1 MVGNG
6 LGQAID
12 KGRIIGHI
20 HNRARQVAG
29 KLIATEQIGFSIL
42 AEEGGLDSVLFH
54 DLVPHG
60 APGFPARIRVMEKQV
75 ITIGPFEQVGVL
87 VCPLEDGTEP
97 GLVIS
102 RDVSQHRWQFFHLLS
117 GFHLR
122 VVARVP
128 GPLLL
133 EIEAALVND
142 RCLDLHFARGHSLPI
157 SGREEVLR
165 LACGAVASGGYYPDR
180 AGDGELTL
188 NVSQT
193 LPTAIGTPH
202 RMPEVPI
209 SGREQVLRLAC
220 DAVASGGYYPDRAGD
235 RELALNVSMTM
246 PTANATPQSMPQVP
260 N

>member
-1 MVGNG
+1 MLHIGVANIGQAAPMVGNG

-20 HNRARQVAG
+20 HNRARQVAD

-54 DLVPHG
+54 DLVAPG
-60 APGFPARIRVMEKQV
+60 APGFPCRIRVMEKQV

-97 GLVIS
+97 GLVIF

-142 RCLDLHFARGHSLPI
+142 RCLDLYFARGHSRALPPTPLQ
-157 SGREEVLR
+157 RLR
-165 LACGAVASGGYYPDR
+165 SLFTKNLTTFHEPPPPIPR
-180 AGDGELTL
+180 AD
-188 NVSQT
+188 
-193 LPTAIGTPH
+193 H
-202 RMPEVPI
+202 R
-209 SGREQVLRLAC
+209 
-220 DAVASGGYYPDRAGD
+220 
-235 RELALNVSMTM
+235 
-246 PTANATPQSMPQVP
+246 
-260 N
+260 